1 MVIENCYS
9 VFSSFIAGSG
19 SRDILSTGQ
28 VSPCASSPTTDNNG
42 FRVCLTGGN
51 LKIDFDT
58 NNMLYT
64 VTVSGI
70 GTNWNHYAAS
80 WSASKGLTVY
90 KNGVLQGTSAT
101 PSKEYF
107 SYFTSTRNLK
117 VGKDSSLNVS
127 IHIQN
132 LKIWK
137 FALSADEIAEL
148 YSPGK

>member
-1 MVIENCYS
+1 MRIITKS
-9 VFSSFIAGSG
+9 FPSSIVGSG
-19 SRDILSTGQ
+19 SQDIISIGQAASCSIST
-28 VSPCASSPTTDNNG
+28 TYDNG
-42 FRVCLTGGN
+42 FRVCLTSGN

-80 WSASKGLTVY
+80 WSTSKGLTVY
-90 KNGVLQGTSAT
+90 KNGVLKGTSAT
-101 PSKEYF
+101 PSAENL
-107 SYFTSTRNLK
+107 SNFTSTRELK
-117 VGKDSSLNVS
+117 IGSYSSNVS

-137 FALSADEIAEL
+137 FALSADEVAER